1 MTKSEFL
8 LGIYRAQ
15 RKHGMQPNMTVAAMF
30 LLAERQRLTTPEIS
44 RFLFPDLPDRQRAL
58 RTTGIGL
65 RDMEDRG
72 WVSGTHEKSC
82 VIARTWTLTDKG
94 IAMILE
100 SLAPP
105 VIPFVKPQALA
116 S

>member
-30 LLAERQRLTTPEIS
+30 LLAERQHLTTPEIS
-44 RFLFPDLPDRQRAL
+44 RFLFPDLSDRQRAL

-72 WVSGTHEKSC
+72 WVRGTHEKSRP
-82 VIARTWTLTDKG
+82 IPRTWSLTDKG
-94 IAMILE
+94 TAMVLDA
-100 SLAPP
+100 LAPP
-105 VIPFVKPQALA
+105 VIPFLKPQAIA